1 MNIGLVAV
9 DRPCASPARPSLL
22 SSWRSAFSMRGV
34 VVNCGSPVSRTLHVL
49 VRGNHGETGMR
60 EDQSR
65 LPKTPVPANFAD
77 STRLDSTYCTE
88 LSQSQSQSQGR
99 TDGWTS

>member
-1 MNIGLVAV
+1 
-9 DRPCASPARPSLL
+9 
-22 SSWRSAFSMRGV
+22 
-34 VVNCGSPVSRTLHVL
+34 
-49 VRGNHGETGMR
+49 MR

-77 STRLDSTYCTE
+77 STRLDSTDCTE

-99 TDGWTS
+99 TDGRTS